1 MADTLRCG
9 PDDPPWPSPTTLG
22 VVVCAYTTDRW
33 MWLLRCVRALAG
45 GTRRPDEIIV
55 VVDHNHELLRLAERE
70 LGEAACV
77 IPNCGRRGL
86 SDARNTGAAAARADI
101 VAFVDDDAVPAGD
114 WAARTMAAYG
124 PDVAGVGGA
133 ALPLWSAGRPR
144 WFPRE
149 FDWVVGCSWTG
160 LPESRGDVRN
170 FIGANMSL
178 RRRVIDEVG
187 GFESGL
193 GRVGR
198 KPVGCEETEL
208 CIRVRQAW
216 PEARLVYDPRIVVDH
231 HVPDDR
237 GRLGYFVRR
246 CWSEGT
252 SKAIVARGVG
262 RADGL
267 ASERRHVARVLP
279 RAVATALA
287 DGVRHDRSGFAR
299 TAAVAVGLTAT
310 VAGFGTATVT
320 GTLRGAG
327 PRARRRVGR

>member
-1 MADTLRCG
+1 VTYEMLDG
-9 PDDPPWPSPTTLG
+9 PGDPPWPAPNTLG

-33 MWLLRCVRALAG
+33 MWLPRCVRALAAG
-45 GTRRPDEIIV
+45 SRRPAELIV
-55 VVDHNHELLRLAERE
+55 VVDHDDELRRLAERE
-70 LGEAACV
+70 LGDVACV

-86 SDARNTGAAAARADI
+86 SDARNTGAAAARADV
-101 VAFVDDDAVPAGD
+101 VAFVDDDAVPAED
-114 WAARTMAAYG
+114 WAERVMDTYA

-133 ALPLWSAGRPR
+133 ARPLWSAGRPP

-160 LPESRGDVRN
+160 LPETRGEVRN

-178 RRRVIDEVG
+178 RRSVIDDVG
-187 GFESGL
+187 GFDSGL

-231 HVPDDR
+231 LVPDDR
-237 GRLGYFVRR
+237 GRIGYFVRR

-252 SKAIVARGVG
+252 SKAAVARGVG

-267 ASERRHVARVLP
+267 ASERRHVAEVLP
-279 RAVATALA
+279 RAIATALA
-287 DGVRHDRSGFAR
+287 DGARRDRSGLAR
-299 TAAVAVGLTAT
+299 SAALVVGLTAT
-310 VAGFGTATVT
+310 VGGFGAASAVSAVREARPAT
-320 GTLRGAG
+320 R
-327 PRARRRVGR
+327 RAVR